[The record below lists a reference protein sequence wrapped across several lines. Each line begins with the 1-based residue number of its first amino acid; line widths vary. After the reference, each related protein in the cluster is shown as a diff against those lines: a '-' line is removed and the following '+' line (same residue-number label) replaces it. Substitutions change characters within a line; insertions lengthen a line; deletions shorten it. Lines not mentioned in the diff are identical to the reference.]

1 MEEELIMEAAD
12 DDEEMTANGNSI
24 MNYLFRNI
32 LFFGDYRFSFLCFPL
47 PIYLSVSQSVL
58 GTYLFLVVPLPVRK
72 KGNFLIILFAEC
84 KKYKL
89 EIITLNIS
97 KPV

>member
-32 LFFGDYRFSFLCFPL
+32 LFLGDYRFSFLCFPL

-58 GTYLFLVVPLPVRK
+58 GTYLFLVVPLPVPK
-72 KGNFLIILFAEC
+72 KEIFL
-84 KKYKL
+84 
-89 EIITLNIS
+89 
-97 KPV
+97 